1 MSKDR
6 ATRSGAGEAVGAAP
20 GKEMRGETSGE
31 KPGETIE
38 KERGETP
45 GETLEGEKPELI
57 CGRAVRS
64 DEWNMGGVDLEE
76 LDTPVLVV
84 DLDVLERNIE
94 RMKEFLSGGTVGI
107 RPHAKTHKTPAIARL
122 QLEAGAVG
130 ITCAKLGEAEALAD
144 HGIKDILIANQV
156 VGKEKVRRLSKLA
169 RRSNVTVAVDCR
181 ANIEELNTAAVGSG
195 VTIGAIVE
203 MDVGNHRAGA
213 RSIQE
218 AVALAEVLSWS
229 SGLRYRG
236 VMGYEGHAVFI
247 PGLEARRKEAEKA
260 YRTLLDLVSRLT
272 SKGLPPEIVSTAG
285 TGTFMFAGRTPGI
298 TDIQAGSYVF
308 MDQRYRSVEG
318 LPFEQSLFV
327 LTTVMSCPEPGVYI
341 CDAGTKSMSSEFG
354 LVSTLPGSGLKV
366 KGMSEEHVTLVST
379 GEEGGGAPTL
389 GSKVLLVPSHC
400 CTTVNLHDFIY
411 GFRKGKLEVR
421 WAIAGRGKSR

>member
-1 MSKDR
+1 MDKDW
-6 ATRSGAGEAVGAAP
+6 A
-20 GKEMRGETSGE
+20 MRCNAEETL
-31 KPGETIE
+31 
-38 KERGETP
+38 GETP
-45 GETLEGEKPELI
+45 GEMFGEARRETLVETLKGEKPELTF
-57 CGRAVRS
+57 GRTVHR
-64 DEWNMGGVDLEE
+64 DEWNMGGIDLEE
-76 LDTPVLVV
+76 LDTPALVV
-84 DLDVLERNIE
+84 DLDVLQRNIE
-94 RMKEFLSGGTVGI
+94 KMREFLSGGTVGI

-122 QLEAGAVG
+122 QMEAGAVG

-156 VGKEKVRRLSKLA
+156 VGPEKVRRLAALA
-169 RRSNVTVAVDCR
+169 GRCNVTVAVDCR
-181 ANIEELNTAAVGSG
+181 ANIEELERSAVGAG
-195 VTIGAIVE
+195 VMIGAIVE

-213 RSIQE
+213 RSIEE

-247 PGLEARRKEAEKA
+247 PGLEDRRKEAEKS
-260 YRTLLDLVSRLT
+260 YRILLDLVSRLM

-327 LTTVMSCPEPGVYI
+327 LSTVMSCPEPGVYV

-354 LVSTLPGSGLKV
+354 LVGTMPGSGLKV
-366 KGMSEEHVTLVST
+366 KGMSEEHVTLVSS
-379 GEEGGGAPTL
+379 GEGGGRGPAL

-411 GFRKGKLEVR
+411 GFRKGKVEVR